1 MQALMDFK
9 RDTAEKMVGNED
21 MQEEIKEMLKSFHSH
36 LLILQQV
43 VEVCKR
49 MREVRTV

>member
-9 RDTAEKMVGNED
+9 RETTETMVGNED

-36 LLILQQV
+36 MLILQQV
-43 VEVCKR
+43 VEVCER
-49 MREVRTV
+49 INE